1 MRLRETSLDDE
12 EARQKLFQTIIGAV
26 SFEEN
31 FLILLAHER
40 YDVPFKAKDGAKLDD
55 GSEVFSYFVCAVCP
69 VKPGRELLSYIAEE
83 KTFHNRSAGWAAG
96 MPEAG
101 FLFPAFDGRRTNL
114 YNCLFYTHSSGADN
128 QPLIDALFHVQPPMP
143 ADEQRD
149 TFSGVLR
156 NALDDEC
163 SLAVVQ
169 QVRQEIKDRIDAWQ
183 EAKSD
188 DPLVV
193 SGDELKDV
201 LESCGVSEDKRMQF
215 GAQFDESFGGGAVLN
230 PRNLIDVKSALSRR
244 RMCPSPS
251 TPSGPISSRRARS
264 AASDTSSSRPTRA
277 SSSTASIWR
286 KRLSRP
292 PHGLASPFSRAF
304 ENRRNP
310 LRSI

>member
-1 MRLRETSLDDE
+1 M
-12 EARQKLFQTIIGAV
+12 
-26 SFEEN
+26 
-31 FLILLAHER
+31 
-40 YDVPFKAKDGAKLDD
+40 PFKAKDGAKLDD

-69 VKPGRELLSYIAEE
+69 VKPGRELLGYIAEE

-101 FLFPAFDGRRTNL
+101 FLFPAFDGRRTN
-114 YNCLFYTHSSGADN
+114 
-128 QPLIDALFHVQPPMP
+128 LFHVQPPMP

-230 PRNLIDVKSALSRR
+230 PRNLIDVKK
-244 RMCPSPS
+244 CVVK
-251 TPSGPISSRRARS
+251 TPDVSITVNPE
-264 AASDTSSSRPTRA
+264 RPDLIETRTLGGVRYILIKA
-277 SSSTASIWR
+277 DEGVELNGID
-286 KRLSRP
+286 
-292 PHGLASPFSRAF
+292 LAEEA
-304 ENRRNP
+304 E
-310 LRSI
+310 